1 MQNSRRILVIDDI
14 PDWRTTLIGLLKG
27 EGYQAAGAESTAE
40 ARTRLLAEKFDLA
53 LVDIRLD
60 ETEEGNDSGLLLA
73 AEIRQRWP
81 QTKIIFVTG
90 YSSQEFIERAFM
102 ATPEN
107 LKLADNYIEKSNVEN
122 LLTMIH
128 DCLK

>member
-1 MQNSRRILVIDDI
+1 MQNSRRILVIDDV

-27 EGYQAAGAESTAE
+27 EGYQAVGAESTAE
-40 ARTRLLAEKFDLA
+40 ARARLLAEKFDLA

-60 ETEEGNDSGLLLA
+60 ETEEGNDSGLFLA

-90 YSSQEFIERAFM
+90 YSSQEFIERAFT